1 MKMLMR
7 QDPRARPSDSGTTT
21 GGKGDRLIAA
31 VLEGGANG
39 YDTACLLR
47 DHGITTFLLSPQEL
61 RDGKYP
67 GIELLRSPSPEEPE
81 NLTAFLNETVAPGQ
95 NVVLLAA
102 SDRFTLFLAH
112 QRDQLEERFLYLLPD
127 AALTEALDNKM
138 LFYELCH
145 RNGIPYP
152 KTVIVAGKG
161 EFESALG
168 AVSFPSI
175 VKPFRSRDW
184 PQALGNKVQIVRT
197 AEELLRLV
205 PAALSYGC
213 EVIIQD
219 LIPGGAQTDFM
230 VGGLYNE
237 GGNPV
242 RLYVGQKILQN
253 PLDVGAGC
261 HVHLSWNEGV
271 VVLANAFAK
280 STGYC
285 GLVDMDIKYD
295 PRDSGYKLIEVNPR
309 NGLWHRCSSD
319 GRWDISSYYVH
330 WISGR
335 ADVVEGYKAH
345 EDGRKWIHPH
355 MHLCS
360 RIEEN
365 GLLRGT
371 ALWLKEMHQTK
382 LRCAWDFRD
391 LRRSWRCFRTVVG
404 HVRRLSLRTLLF
416 GREPRRS
423 RESPVRPGNLVRM
436 VSGERL

>member
-1 MKMLMR
+1 M
-7 QDPRARPSDSGTTT
+7 SN
-21 GGKGDRLIAA
+21 GDRLVAA

-47 DHGITTFLLSPQEL
+47 EHGITTFLLSPQEL
-61 RDGKYP
+61 RDGNYP
-67 GIELLRSPSPEEPE
+67 GIELRRCPSPEEPE
-81 NLTAFLNETVAPGQ
+81 KLTAFLNETVAPGE

-102 SDRFTLFLAH
+102 SDRFTLFLAR
-112 QRDQLEERFLYLLPD
+112 QREHLDKRFFYLMPD
-127 AALTEALDNKM
+127 ASLTETMDNKM
-138 LFYELCH
+138 LFYELCR
-145 RNGIPYP
+145 RNGIPHP
-152 KTVIVAGKG
+152 KTAMVEDQGQLEAIL
-161 EFESALG
+161 ETI
-168 AVSFPSI
+168 SFPSI

-184 PQALGNKVQIVRT
+184 PPALGNKVQIVRT

-205 PAALSYGC
+205 PAALSEGC

-219 LIPGGAQTDFM
+219 LIPGGAQTDFI

-242 RLYVGQKILQN
+242 RLYIGQKILQN
-253 PLDVGAGC
+253 PLGVGAGC
-261 HVHLSWNEGV
+261 HVQLVWNEGV
-271 VVLANAFAK
+271 VALANAFAK

-285 GLVDMDIKYD
+285 GLADMDIKYD
-295 PRDSGYKLIEVNPR
+295 PRDGTYKMIEVNPR

-319 GRWDISSYYVH
+319 GRWDISSFYVH

-335 ADVVEGYKAH
+335 GDVVQDYKAH
-345 EDGRKWIHPH
+345 EDGRTWIHPH
-355 MHLCS
+355 VHLCS

-371 ALWLKEMHQTK
+371 VLWLKEMHQTK

-391 LRRSWRCFRTVVG
+391 LRRSWRCFRVVLG

-416 GREPRRS
+416 GRERQRS
-423 RESPVRPGNLVRM
+423 REPHGRPLNSVRL